1 MSKDSKNTNSGDPE
15 IDYKN
20 LDKLRQYIGETGKI
34 LPGRISGAS
43 ANQQRRITT
52 EIKRARYL
60 ALLPYTDQHR

>member
-1 MSKDSKNTNSGDPE
+1 MAQDKENTETSDPE

-43 ANQQRRITT
+43 SSMQRKVTT

>member
-43 ANQQRRITT
+43 ASHQRRITT

-60 ALLPYTDQHR
+60 ALLPYPDQHR

>member
-1 MSKDSKNTNSGDPE
+1 MSKDSKSTNSGDPE